1 MLKLKTLTK
10 PEDSIQDI
18 RFTTVCLDLRG
29 TAMPKDNKILDELYD
44 LFRGFMRQYSN
55 LNPAGEVI
63 HGHNKT
69 EFLIIPVRNN
79 SSIQRHQLERINR
92 LNRFH
97 LLVVHSQMNT
107 STR

>member
-1 MLKLKTLTK
+1 MLKSETLTK
-10 PEDSIQDI
+10 PEDSIRDI

-29 TAMPKDNKILDELYD
+29 TAMPKDNEILDELYD

-69 EFLIIPVRNN
+69 ELLIIPVHNN
-79 SSIQRHQLERINR
+79 SCIQRNQLERIHR
-92 LNRFH
+92 LDRFH
-97 LLVVHSQMNT
+97 LSVVHS
-107 STR
+107 